1 MISERDVGDVVP
13 VLLKNIPK
21 DQTELIGELTE
32 YVINM
37 WNKAPEIRR
46 GAECWGPLGNI
57 LSRHIGILDTQ
68 WKHAVYSAF
77 MGITESHATVA

>member
-1 MISERDVGDVVP
+1 
-13 VLLKNIPK
+13 
-21 DQTELIGELTE
+21 
-32 YVINM
+32 M